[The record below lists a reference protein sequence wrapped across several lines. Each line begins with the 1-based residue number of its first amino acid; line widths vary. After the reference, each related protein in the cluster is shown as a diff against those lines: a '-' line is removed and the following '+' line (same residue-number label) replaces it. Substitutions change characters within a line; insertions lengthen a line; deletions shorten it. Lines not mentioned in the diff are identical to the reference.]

1 MRILLRL
8 CGSLLLLCSVL
19 NAQKT
24 SVVTV
29 AGGYQGNH
37 KPALSASFASPVAV
51 ASTGTG
57 DLYIADS
64 RNCEIRKV
72 SKQAVIEV
80 FAGTGVCGFGGDG
93 GKAASAMLSEN
104 LGGMIFDAAG
114 NLLFAD
120 SDNSRIRKITRAGII
135 STVAGNGTF
144 GYSGDG
150 GPATQAQLRGPQG
163 IGLDGAGNLYIA
175 DGGNNV
181 VRKVDTA
188 GVITTVAGNP
198 SAPFGGNFGDGGPA
212 TSANIGFVQGLAV
225 DTSGILYLTD
235 SYGHVR
241 QVNLVGIISTLAGN
255 GLSGNTGDGGPA
267 TAAAIGSGRGL
278 LLSGSSL
285 YLSTQSSVWWIDL
298 SAGLIHLVSG
308 PSVVPG
314 FSGDGGPVSAAGFNQ
329 PFGMELDSQGNLFI
343 ADSGNNR
350 IREISAGT
358 QIITTT
364 AGGYIGDGS
373 KATDASLNFPTLG
386 NHIAFDS
393 LGNLYIADTGN
404 NRVRKVSP
412 KGTITT
418 FAGSGTSGYSGDG
431 GLAASAQLSA
441 PSAVGADPF
450 GNVFILDNGN
460 GVVRKVDSSGTITTL
475 QPSGILS
482 FGPYVFDQGVGLTVD
497 SAGNVYFP
505 DGFTVVWKVDTSNH
519 ATIVAGQLFA
529 FSDSGD
535 GGPATQATL
544 FFPQSVTVDASGNLY
559 IAEWLSHR
567 VRRVDTA
574 GVITTVAGNGTPGFA
589 GDGGPATAANL
600 NFPQDVTTD
609 SSGNLYIADWV
620 NLRIRMVDTAGII
633 HTIAGTGGD
642 GFTGERLPVNQVG
655 LAPTGVALS
664 RSGQL
669 YFSDLGTYRVRKIT
683 K

>member
-1 MRILLRL
+1 MRISLRL
-8 CGSLLLLCSVL
+8 CVSVLLLCSVL

-37 KPALSASFASPVAV
+37 KPALSASFAYPVAI
-51 ASTGTG
+51 ASSGTG
-57 DLYIADS
+57 GLYIADS
-64 RNCEIRKV
+64 HNCEIRKV
-72 SKQAVIEV
+72 SKQGAIEV
-80 FAGTGVCGFGGDG
+80 FAGTGICGFGGDG

-104 LGGMIFDAAG
+104 IGGMIFDAAG
-114 NLLFAD
+114 NLLFSDAD
-120 SDNSRIRKITRAGII
+120 NERIRRITPAGII
-135 STVAGNGTF
+135 STIAGNGTF

-175 DGGNNV
+175 DGSNYV
-181 VRKVDTA
+181 VRKVDSA
-188 GVITTVAGNP
+188 GIITTVAGNP

-225 DTSGILYLTD
+225 DGPGNLYLTD
-235 SYGHVR
+235 GYGHVR
-241 QVNLVGIISTLAGN
+241 QVNLAGVISTLAGN
-255 GLSGNTGDGGPA
+255 GQSGNTGDGGPA

-278 LLSGSSL
+278 LLSGSNL
-285 YLSTQSSVWWIDL
+285 YVSTQSSVWWVDL
-298 SAGLIHLVSG
+298 SAGLIHLVSS

-314 FSGDGGPVSAAGFNQ
+314 FFGDGGPVSAAGFNQ
-329 PFGMELDSQGNLFI
+329 PFGMELDSGGNLFI

-350 IREISAGT
+350 IREVSAGT
-358 QIITTT
+358 QIVTTI

-373 KATDASLNFPTLG
+373 RATDASLNFPNLG
-386 NHIAFDS
+386 NHIAFDH
-393 LGNLYIADTGN
+393 LGNLYIADGGD
-404 NRVRKVSP
+404 NRVRKVSS
-412 KGTITT
+412 KGIITT
-418 FAGSGTSGYSGDG
+418 LAGTGTSGYSGDG
-431 GLAASAQLSA
+431 GPATSAQLSA

-450 GNVFILDNGN
+450 GNIFILDNGN
-460 GVVRKVDSSGTITTL
+460 GVVRKVDTTGTITTL
-475 QPSGILS
+475 QPNGIPF
-482 FGPYVFDQGVGLTVD
+482 FGPYVFDQGVGLAVD
-497 SAGNVYFP
+497 AAGNVYFP
-505 DGFTVVWKVDTSNH
+505 DGFTVVWKVDTSNN
-519 ATIVAGQLFA
+519 ATIIAGKQWF

-544 FFPQSVTVDASGNLY
+544 FFPQSVALDAFGNLY

-567 VRRVDTA
+567 VRKVDAA
-574 GVITTVAGNGTPGFA
+574 GIITTVAGNGTPGFS
-589 GDGGPATAANL
+589 GDGGPATAASL

-609 SSGNLYIADWV
+609 SAGNLYIADWV

-633 HTIAGTGGD
+633 HTVAGTGGA

-664 RSGQL
+664 PAGQL
-669 YFSDLGTYRVRKIT
+669 YFSDLGTYRVRKVT